1 MKRKLFTTILC
12 LSLITVLLLAL
23 ASCDAGNNY
32 AAEDSISKP
41 NDYVTESGSGIEV
54 DLGSIADADKEN
66 SEYQRKIIKTANV
79 SAETK
84 EFDQALKQIEQLCL
98 DLGGYVESSSL
109 RGQSL
114 DSTYS
119 RRYANYTIRIPAE
132 KFDSFNQGL
141 GNLLN
146 VVSSESNADEV
157 TSTYYDIKS
166 RIEVLEMQKESLQ
179 QMYDEYTDY
188 GNISYLLEL
197 QDKLYAVIE
206 EIEAYETQ
214 IRLYDDKIAYST
226 VHLSVNEVVIYTEDE
241 EEMTFG
247 DKIVEAFLGG
257 WNVFVSICQGIA
269 IAFVA
274 TFPTFAALGI
284 IVFAI
289 VMICVLSS
297 KRKRAKK
304 QRNESQNPQA

>member
-1 MKRKLFTTILC
+1 MKRKLFITILC
-12 LSLITVLLLAL
+12 IVISAILMLSL
-23 ASCDAGNNY
+23 ASCEAGNGY
-32 AAEDSISKP
+32 ATEDSISKP
-41 NDYVTESGSGIEV
+41 GDYAPESGSGIDVNFGSVV
-54 DLGSIADADKEN
+54 DTEKNE

-84 EFDQALKQIEQLCL
+84 GFDESLKQIEELCL
-98 DLGGYVESSSL
+98 NLGGYVENSSM

-114 DSTYS
+114 DSTHS
-119 RRYANYTIRIPAE
+119 RRFANYTIRIPAD
-132 KFDSFNQGL
+132 KYDSFNQGL

-146 VVSSESNADEV
+146 IVSSESNADEV

-166 RIEVLEMQKESLQ
+166 RIEVLQMQKDALQ
-179 QMYDEYTDY
+179 KMYDEYTDY

-226 VHLSVNEVVIYTEDE
+226 IHLSVSEVVIYTEDE

-247 DKIVEAFLGG
+247 DKIAEAFRGG
-257 WNVFVSICQGIA
+257 WNVFVNICQGIA

-274 TFPTFAALGI
+274 TFPTLAALGL
-284 IVFAI
+284 VAFGI
-289 VMICVLSS
+289 VMICVFAA

-304 QRNESQNPQA
+304 QNQDSQNQNS